1 MASATDRHVSFS
13 EEWPSDALKFPA
25 ALSDTSPSRQQYL
38 NSDSPSNVS
47 HPQETYINEV
57 DLVSSVAAEQ
67 PVNSAL
73 SDVTSAASA
82 FSVTSRNRRELYSA
96 APTQCTSSYA
106 STGRCTSFSEEA
118 ADLGPP
124 MAHDSAQSLP
134 TLRHL
139 PQGETL
145 LGSIAPSDA
154 TTLGLHQSKDAFC
167 EWNTVTRITDYST
180 DNTTA
185 CSIAFSIIFQHNKR
199 GLSTAELESRLQAG
213 YLNAQMASEDCR
225 ILNQVLFSVLA
236 EIS

>member
-1 MASATDRHVSFS
+1 M
-13 EEWPSDALKFPA
+13 
-25 ALSDTSPSRQQYL
+25 SDTSPSRQQYL

-139 PQGETL
+139 PQGKTL

-167 EWNTVTRITDYST
+167 QWNTVTRITDYST